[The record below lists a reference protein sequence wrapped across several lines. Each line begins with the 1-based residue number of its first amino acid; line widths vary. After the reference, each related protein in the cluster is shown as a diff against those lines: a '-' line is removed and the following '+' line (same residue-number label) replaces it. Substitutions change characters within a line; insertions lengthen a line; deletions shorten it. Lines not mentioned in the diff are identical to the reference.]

1 MIDDSRREDFIGIA
15 DDLQGVWVVSVV
27 ELAFQDICNLGC
39 DTQYHGPLGWGGCP
53 NGRLDCWIL
62 FETLP
67 GPVQVRQAMEQNIAA
82 SHRLPTLWG
91 MLHPGSTGHD
101 SDRVEYLQ
109 VTLPKPLCHPELR
122 PHGAVWGNG
131 VTSVKGDS

>member
-15 DDLQGVWVVSVV
+15 DDLQGVWVVSVM

-67 GPVQVRQAMEQNIAA
+67 GPVEVRQAMEQNIAA
-82 SHRLPTLWG
+82 SHRSEEHT
-91 MLHPGSTGHD
+91 S
-101 SDRVEYLQ
+101 ELQ
-109 VTLPKPLCHPELR
+109 SLR
-122 PHGAVWGNG
+122 HLVCRLLLEKK
-131 VTSVKGDS
+131 TQT